1 MARPVVARAPNAPGR
16 SGSTAGHRLARLGL
30 ASVVLAAG
38 LSLPARAA
46 VVPTAAAS
54 LDPGPTTAPAVDTDR
69 EREARSRARTAGH
82 VTRPLPLVPAP
93 PPDGRD
99 APDPFVLADGDRY
112 LLYSTQVGFH
122 NVPVATSPDLSNWSP
137 PADALPQLPAWAV
150 WGRTWAPGVVRLGNQ
165 YLLYFAALDSRSGR
179 QCIGVAASKSA
190 DGPFAAAATE
200 PLVCQT
206 ELGGS
211 IDPHPFVDDD
221 GTAYLL
227 WKADG
232 NAVGLASTLFA
243 QTLRPDGLALTGQAA
258 ALLSSGA
265 PWEEPLIENPALVA
279 TGGSYA
285 LLYSGGWWESRGY
298 AVGYATCGSPLGPC
312 TKVTVDAPL
321 VATGHGEDGP
331 GGACVVSGPAHEQWL
346 AYHAWTGGTVGY
358 DQGGA
363 RSLHFAALTWQDG
376 RPIVTR

>member
-1 MARPVVARAPNAPGR
+1 
-16 SGSTAGHRLARLGL
+16 
-30 ASVVLAAG
+30 VLAAG

-54 LDPGPTTAPAVDTDR
+54 SDPSPKTAPVVDIDR
-69 EREARSRARTAGH
+69 ELDARSSARTAGP
-82 VTRPLPLVPAP
+82 VTRPQPLVPAP
-93 PPDGRD
+93 PSDGRD

-112 LLYSTQVGFH
+112 VLYSTQVGLH

-137 PADALPQLPAWAV
+137 PADALPQLPAWAA

-165 YLLYFAALDSRSGR
+165 YLLYFAAHDSRSGR
-179 QCIGVAASKSA
+179 QCIGVAASATA
-190 DGPFAAAATE
+190 DGPFAATSTE

-265 PWEEPLIENPALVA
+265 PWEEPLIENPAIVA
-279 TGGSYA
+279 TGQSYT

-298 AVGYATCGSPLGPC
+298 AVGYATCDSPVGPC

-321 VATGHGEDGP
+321 VATSHGEDGP

-346 AYHAWTGGTVGY
+346 AYHAWTGGAVGY

-363 RSLHFAALTWQDG
+363 RTLRFAALTWQDG
-376 RPIVTR
+376 QPVVTR